1 MQLLPLCHF
10 KTLLRHYADPI
21 IIRDIRLYNLREP
34 LNNLRF
40 KLYSEAVLMVLPSQL
55 SWREARDQCRRFGGG
70 LHLDTS
76 AEEVRPRSL

>member
-1 MQLLPLCHF
+1 MEF
-10 KTLLRHYADPI
+10 STLFFDGFPYRAVC
-21 IIRDIRLYNLREP
+21 NLREP
-34 LNNLRF
+34 LNNLLF